1 MRWVA
6 VALCFALAA
15 CAGAPPAA
23 APTPAP
29 APALRISVVYPKAT
43 DVVQSRDSAFLFG
56 SVGRGDASLTV
67 NGAPVAVHPN
77 GAWIAWVP
85 LPDDTIAPFRL
96 VATVRGDTQ
105 AVDVTT
111 RIVAR
116 FHPPAGRAAWIDT
129 TSFAPLGVLALP
141 PGEGV
146 RLAVRAA
153 PGATVRLRTPSG
165 TLVPLVRDPLPGEPA
180 WGERAFGTVP
190 AGLRVPASPDRYVGW
205 LPAQWLCADSAGGR
219 GCAVLEVAAA
229 ADTVRAL
236 WPLRVTLLDPAR
248 PVVVTLDDDTART
261 GTTDSLTAG
270 RAVPG
275 GTYNWF
281 FPTGTTAVMSGRWN
295 DQVRLQLSRSAVAWV
310 NAPDV
315 VPLPEGTPPPG
326 GAVGSVRLT
335 PESGSVL
342 LRVPLPRWCRTRS
355 RKTSAA

>member
-1 MRWVA
+1 
-6 VALCFALAA
+6 
-15 CAGAPPAA
+15 
-23 APTPAP
+23 
-29 APALRISVVYPKAT
+29 
-43 DVVQSRDSAFLFG
+43 DSAFLFG

-105 AVDVTT
+105 AVDVTA

-190 AGLRVPASPDRYVGW
+190 AGTP
-205 LPAQWLCADSAGGR
+205 
-219 GCAVLEVAAA
+219 
-229 ADTVRAL
+229 
-236 WPLRVTLLDPAR
+236 
-248 PVVVTLDDDTART
+248 
-261 GTTDSLTAG
+261 
-270 RAVPG
+270 
-275 GTYNWF
+275 
-281 FPTGTTAVMSGRWN
+281 AVMSGRWN
-295 DQVRLQLSRSAVAWV
+295 DQGRLQLARSAVAWV
-310 NAPDV
+310 NAPEV

-326 GAVGSVRLT
+326 GAVGSIRLT

-342 LRVPLPRWCRTRS
+342 LRVPLPALVPYQVTEDERS
-355 RKTSAA
+355 VTLRLYGVASDVNWMQYGGTDPLVRRMSYAQAAADELTITLELAPRVWGYRVRFDGRDLLLEIRRP

>member
-1 MRWVA
+1 MARQFIGQIGGSKGRVVAGAPMRWVA
-6 VALCFALAA
+6 VALCSALAA

-77 GAWIAWVP
+77 GAWVAWVP

-190 AGLRVPASPDRYVGW
+190 AGPRGAAPPVPDAGP
-205 LPAQWLCADSAGGR
+205 LPAHRLCAP
-219 GCAVLEVAAA
+219 
-229 ADTVRAL
+229 RA
-236 WPLRVTLLDPAR
+236 
-248 PVVVTLDDDTART
+248 
-261 GTTDSLTAG
+261 
-270 RAVPG
+270 
-275 GTYNWF
+275 
-281 FPTGTTAVMSGRWN
+281 
-295 DQVRLQLSRSAVAWV
+295 
-310 NAPDV
+310 
-315 VPLPEGTPPPG
+315 
-326 GAVGSVRLT
+326 
-335 PESGSVL
+335 
-342 LRVPLPRWCRTRS
+342 
-355 RKTSAA
+355 